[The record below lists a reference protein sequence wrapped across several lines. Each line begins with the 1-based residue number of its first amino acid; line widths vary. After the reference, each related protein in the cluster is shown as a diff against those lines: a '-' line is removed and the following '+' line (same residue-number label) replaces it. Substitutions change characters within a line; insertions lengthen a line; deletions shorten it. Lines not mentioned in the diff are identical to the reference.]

1 MVMEGEQGGVRPRN
15 GVHCKVDWTRRSVSS
30 AEIEEFCELVDEV
43 SVDVF
48 IAPEMKM
55 PKGTINENV
64 EWTLSEELHPFWFVK
79 RGTPQDTP
87 NMELMYLSAS
97 HINACE
103 LAPLTLAGASVKP
116 IMEVAQI
123 TYPCL
128 VNTVDI
134 GPDEELILKWTQVA
148 VHGPEKL
155 AKGKNA
161 YDQLRDVETKA
172 KKARRKE

>member
-1 MVMEGEQGGVRPRN
+1 M
-15 GVHCKVDWTRRSVSS
+15 
-30 AEIEEFCELVDEV
+30 
-43 SVDVF
+43 DVF

-55 PKGTINENV
+55 PKGTVNENL

-116 IMEVAQI
+116 VMEVAQI
-123 TYPCL
+123 MYPCL
-128 VNTVDI
+128 VTTVDLE
-134 GPDEELILKWTQVA
+134 PDQELILKWEQVA
-148 VHGPEKL
+148 KL
-155 AKGKNA
+155 APAKAEKGKNA

-172 KKARRKE
+172 KKSRQNQ